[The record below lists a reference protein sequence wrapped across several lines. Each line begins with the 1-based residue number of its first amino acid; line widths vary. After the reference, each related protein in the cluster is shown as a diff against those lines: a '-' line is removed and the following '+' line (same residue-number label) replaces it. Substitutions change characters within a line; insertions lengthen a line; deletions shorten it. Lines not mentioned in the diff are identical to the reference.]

1 MLRSIRRQRAVVFIG
16 VLALTAAGIE
26 LFAADAWTWLDVAA
40 DEPIDHAVMIRG
52 PYEDAHRKT
61 RLRGPVAVVTAD
73 GDAGPCFTK
82 RPCLSVLHDAHGLA
96 RHRAGWP
103 RHDVPPAAPR
113 GKHVYRPRHCKPGY
127 ARNHRHG
134 RGACRC
140 DEHRGERRG
149 ALLLGQTNGVNDSA
163 AVTLSGGG
171 DLFTGTSVSETF
183 GALNLAGGGWSII
196 NFLGNSST
204 LNFSSLS
211 IGGLLA
217 ILNYTGADDFL
228 NIASGTATGSLSQIA
243 FYSDSGSTLLGY
255 GGFEG
260 TRLVPVAVPEP
271 STWALALDG
280 VACGGWM
287 LRRQKPAG
295 GPRRPSLS

>member
-73 GDAGPCFTK
+73 GDAGPCFAK

-113 GKHVYRPRHCKPGY
+113 SKHVYRPVTVNLGTL
-127 ARNHRHG
+127 ATTG
-134 RGACRC
+134 TAAALAGATSIAVNA
-140 DEHRGERRG
+140 GG

-271 STWALALDG
+271 STRAMALAGL
-280 VACGGWM
+280 ACGCWM

-295 GPRRPSLS
+295 GPRLSSLS